1 MHPGRRSGVPPLTPT
16 DIPAD
21 LRAAQFAIQLLNDL
35 VTSRNARS
43 SVWDAQVELL
53 QNFVHP
59 GTRTKIS
66 NAPEPRAVAE
76 AAPARSTRDPQP
88 SAREAKDFVP
98 MS

>member
-1 MHPGRRSGVPPLTPT
+1 
-16 DIPAD
+16 

-35 VTSRNARS
+35 VTSRNTRS

-59 GTRTKIS
+59 GTRTKPNSQAYERSCEQQAQTRSDGDIPMRS
-66 NAPEPRAVAE
+66 STS
-76 AAPARSTRDPQP
+76 AAKQ
-88 SAREAKDFVP
+88 FVP